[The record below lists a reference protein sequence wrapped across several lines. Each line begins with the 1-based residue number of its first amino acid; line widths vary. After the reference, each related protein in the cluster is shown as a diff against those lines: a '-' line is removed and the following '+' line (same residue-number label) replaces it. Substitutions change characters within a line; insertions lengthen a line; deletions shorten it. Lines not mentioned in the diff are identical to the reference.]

1 MASCCQRQGVQGKRI
16 RDCQSVS
23 KMRFVADQHIN
34 RQNLIKKVNEAV
46 DSDKVYEI
54 TITEMLKE
62 YNDEQRGA
70 LWGVAYKI
78 LSDETGNDAE
88 DLHLYFCGEYF
99 GWKTAKVMGQSRKTP
114 IRTTTRDHHGKRDV
128 ISTADLAAMYNFIQ
142 QRSSQT
148 VGVYIPDP
156 DPDWKKRM
164 AA

>member
-1 MASCCQRQGVQGKRI
+1 
-16 RDCQSVS
+16 
-23 KMRFVADQHIN
+23 MRFVADHHIN

-46 DSDKVYEI
+46 DSDKTYEI

-78 LSDETGNDAE
+78 LSAETGNDAE

-114 IRTTTRDHHGKRDV
+114 IRTTTRGENGKRDV
-128 ISTADLAAMYNFIQ
+128 ISTVDLARLYEFIQ
-142 QRSSQT
+142 QRSAQT
-148 VGVYIPDP
+148 VGVVIPDP